1 LETSA
6 QAERGRN
13 GSPMMEYALAAQHHF
28 SSQTPEADYLPATT
42 IPLGVRLKGAS
53 PPYCAPDTA
62 IKIIK
67 AS

>member
-1 LETSA
+1 
-6 QAERGRN
+6 
-13 GSPMMEYALAAQHHF
+13 MMEYALAAQNHF

-62 IKIIK
+62 IKIN
-67 AS
+67 